1 METRINNIPPHRS
14 QRGTQKK
21 ETPLSK
27 GEKRQLRQ
35 LLFALMVFGLL
46 LIGKATPTGYL
57 YTFGAEMTKLLHWE
71 QDFVE
76 TFSALGKSIGSEE
89 PFLDTFSGI
98 FDSTSPGEEETTED
112 TDAES
117 LGGFGDDTEEDGAV
131 SQVFYALPEVLE
143 STNIVTSKLAEESSE
158 IYQTFLETGN
168 YTSPIVG
175 GLSSTFGYRTHPI
188 SGEYLMHEGVDLVA
202 EEGREILA
210 FADGIVD
217 YVGESEVY
225 GLYLQLEHGDGY
237 ETFYAHCSALLVT
250 DGASVSKGDVIA
262 LVGETGEVTG
272 AHLHFE
278 LKENGERIDPLPYVE
293 TVSQ

>member
-1 METRINNIPPHRS
+1 
-14 QRGTQKK
+14 
-21 ETPLSK
+21 
-27 GEKRQLRQ
+27 
-35 LLFALMVFGLL
+35 MVFGLL